1 MKIKQETK
9 DKIQDTFWM
18 TKIIVKVLFYEV
30 VLALVVMGVLYVTNF
45 RFEIKPVVQTIS
57 PVVMEVK

>member
-30 VLALVVMGVLYVTNF
+30 VLALVVMGVCYATNF
-45 RFEIKPVVQTIS
+45 HISITPVVQTIS
-57 PVVMEVK
+57 PIQEVK

>member
-18 TKIIVKVLFYEV
+18 TKIVAKVLFYEV
-30 VLALVVMGVLYVTNF
+30 VLALVVMGVLYATNF
-45 RFEIKPVVQTIS
+45 KIS
-57 PVVMEVK
+57 LTPNITVLSPISTEK

>member
-30 VLALVVMGVLYVTNF
+30 VLALVVMGVLYATNF
-45 RFEIKPVVQTIS
+45 KITVSPLVQTIS
-57 PVVMEVK
+57 PISTEK